1 MRDIRISINK
11 DEVYEEVAKT
21 TAYIGG
27 KNLDANGKSLYDQV
41 FVTDAD
47 REMLEGYW
55 NAAIGDVSVALDS
68 VLAYQNSYSGEEEE
82 TFGLRVSNL
91 FNESLVKTLETTAFS
106 YVVNKVVAEWCLVV
120 SKDKAED
127 YLSKA
132 NALLVKM
139 DAILYMRKRPTR

>member
-1 MRDIRISINK
+1 MANLSISITK
-11 DEVYEEVAKT
+11 SSIYEEVAKT

-27 KNLDANGKSLYDQV
+27 KSLDANGKSLYDQV

-47 REMLEGYW
+47 REMLEGFW
-55 NAAIGDVSVALDS
+55 NDAINDVSVALES
-68 VLAYQNSYSGEEEE
+68 VLATEKSDSREDEI
-82 TFGLRVSNL
+82 FGLRVSSL
-91 FNESLVKTLETTAFS
+91 FKESLVKTLETTAFS
-106 YVVNKVVAEWCLVV
+106 YVVNKIVADWCLVV
-120 SKDKAED
+120 SRDKAED

>member
-11 DEVYEEVAKT
+11 DEVYEEVSKT

-27 KNLDANGKSLYDQV
+27 KSLDANGKSLYDQV

-55 NAAIGDVSVALDS
+55 NASIGDVSVALDS
-68 VLAYQNSYSGEEEE
+68 VLAYQNSYSGEEE

>member
-1 MRDIRISINK
+1 MVNLSISITK
-11 DEVYEEVAKT
+11 SSIYEEVAKT

-27 KNLDANGKSLYDQV
+27 KSLDANGKSLYDQV

-47 REMLEGYW
+47 KEMLEGFW
-55 NAAIGDVSVALDS
+55 DDAINDVSIALDS
-68 VLAYQNSYSGEEEE
+68 VLATETSVSGEEEV
-82 TFGLRVSNL
+82 FGLRVSSL
-91 FNESLVKTLETTAFS
+91 FKGSLVKTLETTAFS
-106 YVVNKVVAEWCLVV
+106 YVVNKIVAEWCLVV

-132 NALLVKM
+132 NALLVKI

>member
-27 KNLDANGKSLYDQV
+27 KSLDANGKSLYDQM

-47 REMLEGYW
+47 RDMLEGYW
-55 NAAIGDVSVALDS
+55 NAAINDVSVALDS
-68 VLAYQNSYSGEEEE
+68 VLAFENSDSGEEE

>member
-1 MRDIRISINK
+1 MVNLSISITK
-11 DEVYEEVAKT
+11 SSIYEEVAKT

-27 KNLDANGKSLYDQV
+27 KSLDANGKSLYDQV

-47 REMLEGYW
+47 KEMLEGFW
-55 NAAIGDVSVALDS
+55 DDAINDVSIALDS
-68 VLAYQNSYSGEEEE
+68 VLATEMSVSGEEEV
-82 TFGLRVSNL
+82 FGLRVSSL
-91 FNESLVKTLETTAFS
+91 FKGALVKTLETTAFS
-106 YVVNKVVAEWCLVV
+106 YVVNKIVAEWCLVV

>member
-55 NAAIGDVSVALDS
+55 NAAIGDVSVALYS
-68 VLAYQNSYSGEEEE
+68 VLAFENSYEEE
-82 TFGLRVSNL
+82 TFGLRVSNV
-91 FNESLVKTLETTAFS
+91 FKETLVKTLETTAFS
-106 YVVNKVVAEWCLVV
+106 YVVNKIVAEWCLVV

-139 DAILYMRKRPTR
+139 DAILYIRKRPTR

>member
-1 MRDIRISINK
+1 MRDIRISINR

-47 REMLEGYW
+47 RKMLEGYW

-68 VLAYQNSYSGEEEE
+68 VLAYQNSDSGKEE
-82 TFGLRVSNL
+82 TFGLRVSSL
-91 FNESLVKTLETTAFS
+91 FKESLVKTLETTAFS

-139 DAILYMRKRPTR
+139 DSILYMRKRPTR

>member
-27 KNLDANGKSLYDQV
+27 KTFDANGKSLYDQV

-47 REMLEGYW
+47 RDMLEGYW
-55 NAAIGDVSVALDS
+55 NAAINDVSVALDS
-68 VLAYQNSYSGEEEE
+68 VLAFENSDSGEEE

-91 FNESLVKTLETTAFS
+91 FKESLTKTLKSSIIS
-106 YVVNKVVAEWCLVV
+106 YVVNKIVAGWCSVVAP
-120 SKDKAED
+120 DKVEYCELIAKT
-127 YLSKA
+127 YLAKIGEIIYA
-132 NALLVKM
+132 
-139 DAILYMRKRPTR
+139 RKRPTR

>member
-1 MRDIRISINK
+1 MVNLSISITKNSI
-11 DEVYEEVAKT
+11 YEEVAKT

-27 KNLDANGKSLYDQV
+27 KSLDANGKSLYDQV

-47 REMLEGYW
+47 KEMLEGFW
-55 NAAIGDVSVALDS
+55 DDAINDVSIALDS
-68 VLAYQNSYSGEEEE
+68 VLATETSVSGEEEV
-82 TFGLRVSNL
+82 FGLRVSSL
-91 FNESLVKTLETTAFS
+91 FKGSLVKTLETTAFS
-106 YVVNKVVAEWCLVV
+106 YVVNKIVAEWCLVV

-132 NALLVKM
+132 NALLVKI

>member
-1 MRDIRISINK
+1 MRDIRISINR

-27 KNLDANGKSLYDQV
+27 KSLDANGKSLYDQV

-47 REMLEGYW
+47 KEMLEGYW
-55 NAAIGDVSVALDS
+55 NASIGDVSVALDS
-68 VLAYQNSYSGEEEE
+68 VLAFENSDSGEEE

>member
-1 MRDIRISINK
+1 MANFTLTITKSDI
-11 DEVYEEVAKT
+11 YEEVAKT

-27 KNLDANGKSLYDQV
+27 KNLDKNGKSLYDQV

-55 NAAIGDVSVALDS
+55 NAAIGDVSVALYS
-68 VLAYQNSYSGEEEE
+68 VLVFENSDSGEEE

-91 FNESLVKTLETTAFS
+91 FKESLVKTLETTAFS
-106 YVVNKVVAEWCLVV
+106 YVVNKIVAEWCLVV

-139 DAILYMRKRPTR
+139 DAILYIRKRPTR

>member
-1 MRDIRISINK
+1 MANFTLTITKSNI
-11 DEVYEEVAKT
+11 YEEVAKT

-47 REMLEGYW
+47 RDMLEGFW
-55 NAAIGDVSVALDS
+55 HDAIGDVSAALES
-68 VLAYQNSYSGEEEE
+68 VLATERSDSDEEEI
-82 TFGLRVSNL
+82 FGLRVSTL
-91 FNESLVKTLETTAFS
+91 FKESLAKTLETTAIS
-106 YVVNKVVAEWCLVV
+106 YVVNKIVSEWCLVV

>member
-1 MRDIRISINK
+1 MTNLSISITK
-11 DEVYEEVAKT
+11 SSIYEEVAKI

-27 KNLDANGKSLYDQV
+27 KNLDANGKSMYDQV

-47 REMLEGYW
+47 REMLEGFW
-55 NAAIGDVSVALDS
+55 DDAINDVSVALES
-68 VLAYQNSYSGEEEE
+68 VLATETSVSGEEEV
-82 TFGLRVSNL
+82 FGLRVSSL
-91 FNESLVKTLETTAFS
+91 FKGSLVKTLETAAFS
-106 YVVNKVVAEWCLVV
+106 YVVNKIVADWCLVV

-139 DAILYMRKRPTR
+139 DTILYMRKRPTR

>member
-27 KNLDANGKSLYDQV
+27 KSLDANGKSLYDQV

-55 NAAIGDVSVALDS
+55 NAAIGDVSVTLDS
-68 VLAYQNSYSGEEEE
+68 VLAFENSDSGEEE

-91 FNESLVKTLETTAFS
+91 FKESLVKTLETTAIS
-106 YVVNKVVAEWCLVV
+106 YVVNKVVAEWCSVVAPDKVEYYELV
-120 SKDKAED
+120 SKTHLAKIGEIIYA
-127 YLSKA
+127 
-132 NALLVKM
+132 
-139 DAILYMRKRPTR
+139 RKRPTR

>member
-11 DEVYEEVAKT
+11 DEVYDEVAKT

-47 REMLEGYW
+47 RDMLEGYW
-55 NAAIGDVSVALDS
+55 NAAINDVSVALDS
-68 VLAYQNSYSGEEEE
+68 ILAFENSDSGEEE

-91 FNESLVKTLETTAFS
+91 FKESLTKTLKSSIFS
-106 YVVNKVVAEWCLVV
+106 YVVNKIVAGWCSVVAPDKVEYYELV
-120 SKDKAED
+120 SKTHLAKIGGIIYA
-127 YLSKA
+127 
-132 NALLVKM
+132 
-139 DAILYMRKRPTR
+139 RKRPTR

>member
-55 NAAIGDVSVALDS
+55 NASIGDVSVALDS
-68 VLAYQNSYSGEEEE
+68 VLAYQNSYSGEEE

-91 FNESLVKTLETTAFS
+91 FNESLVKTLETTAFR

-139 DAILYMRKRPTR
+139 DAILYIRKRPTR

>member
-1 MRDIRISINK
+1 MTNLSISITK
-11 DEVYEEVAKT
+11 SSIYEEVAKI

-27 KNLDANGKSLYDQV
+27 KNLDANGKSMYDQV

-47 REMLEGYW
+47 REMLEGFW
-55 NAAIGDVSVALDS
+55 DDAINDVSVALDS
-68 VLAYQNSYSGEEEE
+68 VLATEMSVSGEEEV
-82 TFGLRVSNL
+82 FGLRVSSL
-91 FNESLVKTLETTAFS
+91 FKGSLVKTLETTAFS
-106 YVVNKVVAEWCLVV
+106 YVVNKIVADWCLVV

-132 NALLVKM
+132 NALLVKI

>member
-55 NAAIGDVSVALDS
+55 NASIGDVSVALYS
-68 VLAYQNSYSGEEEE
+68 VLAFENSDEEE

-91 FNESLVKTLETTAFS
+91 FKESLVKTLETTAFS
-106 YVVNKVVAEWCLVV
+106 YVVNKIVAEWCLVV

>member
-55 NAAIGDVSVALDS
+55 KATINDVSVALYN
-68 VLAYQNSYSGEEEE
+68 VHAFENSDEEE
-82 TFGLRVSNL
+82 TYGLRVSNL
-91 FNESLVKTLETTAFS
+91 FKESLVKTLETTAFS
-106 YVVNKVVAEWCLVV
+106 YVVNKIVAEWCLVV

-139 DAILYMRKRPTR
+139 DAILYIRKRPTR

>member
-27 KNLDANGKSLYDQV
+27 KNLDANGKSLYDQM

-47 REMLEGYW
+47 RDMLEGYW
-55 NAAIGDVSVALDS
+55 NAAINDVSVALDS
-68 VLAYQNSYSGEEEE
+68 VLAYQNSDSGEEE

-91 FNESLVKTLETTAFS
+91 FKESLVKTLETTAFS

>member
-1 MRDIRISINK
+1 M
-11 DEVYEEVAKT
+11 
-21 TAYIGG
+21 
-27 KNLDANGKSLYDQV
+27 

-47 REMLEGYW
+47 RDMLEGYW
-55 NAAIGDVSVALDS
+55 NTSIGDVSVALDS
-68 VLAYQNSYSGEEEE
+68 VLAYQNSDSGEEE

-91 FNESLVKTLETTAFS
+91 FKESLVKTLEATAFS

>member
-11 DEVYEEVAKT
+11 DKVYEEVAKT

-27 KNLDANGKSLYDQV
+27 KSLDANGKSLYDQV

-47 REMLEGYW
+47 KEMLEGYW

-68 VLAYQNSYSGEEEE
+68 VLAFENSDSGEEE

-91 FNESLVKTLETTAFS
+91 FKESLTKTMKSSIFS
-106 YVVNKVVAEWCLVV
+106 YVVNKIVAGWCSVVAPDKVEYYELI
-120 SKDKAED
+120 SKTHLAKIGGII
-127 YLSKA
+127 YS
-132 NALLVKM
+132 
-139 DAILYMRKRPTR
+139 RKRPTR

>member
-1 MRDIRISINK
+1 MRDIRISINRDK
-11 DEVYEEVAKT
+11 VYEEVAKT

-47 REMLEGYW
+47 KEMLEGYW
-55 NAAIGDVSVALDS
+55 NAAIGDVSASLES
-68 VLAYQNSYSGEEEE
+68 VLTTERSDSDEEE

-91 FNESLVKTLETTAFS
+91 FKESLVKTLETTAFS

-127 YLSKA
+127 YLSKS

>member
-1 MRDIRISINK
+1 MRDIRISINR

-55 NAAIGDVSVALDS
+55 NAAIDDVSVALDS
-68 VLAYQNSYSGEEEE
+68 VLAFENSYSGKEE

-91 FNESLVKTLETTAFS
+91 FKESLVKTLETTAIS

>member
-1 MRDIRISINK
+1 MRDIRISINRDK
-11 DEVYEEVAKT
+11 VYEEVAKT

-47 REMLEGYW
+47 RDMLEGFW
-55 NAAIGDVSVALDS
+55 HDAIGDVSAALES
-68 VLAYQNSYSGEEEE
+68 VLATERSDSDEEEI
-82 TFGLRVSNL
+82 FGLRVSTL
-91 FNESLVKTLETTAFS
+91 FKGSLAKTLEITAFS
-106 YVVNKVVAEWCLVV
+106 YVVNKIVAEWCLVV

-132 NALLVKM
+132 NALLVKI

>member
-55 NAAIGDVSVALDS
+55 NAAIGDVSVALYS
-68 VLAYQNSYSGEEEE
+68 VLAFENSDEEE

-91 FNESLVKTLETTAFS
+91 FKESLVKTLETTAFS
-106 YVVNKVVAEWCLVV
+106 YVVNKIVAEWCLVV

-139 DAILYMRKRPTR
+139 DAILYIRKRPTR

>member
-1 MRDIRISINK
+1 MANLSISITK
-11 DEVYEEVAKT
+11 SSIYEEVAKI

-27 KNLDANGKSLYDQV
+27 KNLDANGKSMYDQV

-47 REMLEGYW
+47 REMLEGFW
-55 NAAIGDVSVALDS
+55 DDAIDDVSVALES
-68 VLAYQNSYSGEEEE
+68 VLATETSVSGEEEV
-82 TFGLRVSNL
+82 FGLRVSSL
-91 FNESLVKTLETTAFS
+91 FKGSLVKTLETTAFS
-106 YVVNKVVAEWCLVV
+106 YVVNKIVAEWCLVV

-132 NALLVKM
+132 NALLVKI

>member
-1 MRDIRISINK
+1 MRDIRISINRDK
-11 DEVYEEVAKT
+11 VYEEVAKT

-27 KNLDANGKSLYDQV
+27 KSLDVNGKSLYDQV

-55 NAAIGDVSVALDS
+55 NAAICDVSVALDS
-68 VLAYQNSYSGEEEE
+68 VLAFENSDSGEEE
-82 TFGLRVSNL
+82 TFRLRVSNL
-91 FNESLVKTLETTAFS
+91 FKESLAKTLETTAFS
-106 YVVNKVVAEWCLVV
+106 YVVNKIVAEWCLVV

>member
-55 NAAIGDVSVALDS
+55 NAAIGDVSVALYS
-68 VLAYQNSYSGEEEE
+68 VLAFENSDEEE

-91 FNESLVKTLETTAFS
+91 FKESLVKTLETTAFS
-106 YVVNKVVAEWCLVV
+106 YVVNKIVAEWCLVV